1 MSPPEFGRTAGC
13 SLGADGT
20 VRHRNGPAF
29 SAFTPTEAGAI
40 SILYAISVGAFIYK
54 ELKFAHIKA
63 IIMESLTATAGVMF
77 ILAGAQALS
86 AYLTWGTHPYDDL

>member
-1 MSPPEFGRTAGC
+1 MGLRFG
-13 SLGADGT
+13 
-20 VRHRNGPAF
+20 
-29 SAFTPTEAGAI
+29 AFTPTEAGAI
-40 SILYAISVGAFIYK
+40 SILYAILVGAFIYK

-86 AYLTWGTHPYDDL
+86 AYLTWERIPMMISEAIINGILTSMIVPASP